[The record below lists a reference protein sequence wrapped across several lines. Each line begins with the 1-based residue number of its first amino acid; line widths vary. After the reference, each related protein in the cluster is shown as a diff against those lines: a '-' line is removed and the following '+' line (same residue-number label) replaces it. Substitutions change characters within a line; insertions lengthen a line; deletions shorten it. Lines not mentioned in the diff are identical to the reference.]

1 MAQVAAPVLRSV
13 ITDDE
18 FGGFRITI
26 SPSYRTRLV
35 FWGVVALWG
44 CGVVLAQ
51 RSIAGSL
58 ASLTLQGLK
67 PLGFWLCALF
77 LIWLFAAL
85 NGMVRELMI
94 IDGKSLTLRKEFAWF
109 VKERRFELA
118 EVRNL
123 RPIRTNEGGNGR
135 PRPDSVAFDHEGR
148 TYRFGISLSEQ
159 EVLRLIKTIRLKV
172 LIRDDW
178 SEVEPLPVMN

>member
-18 FGGFRITI
+18 FGGFRITL

-35 FWGVVALWG
+35 YWGIVALWG

-123 RPIRTNEGGNGR
+123 RPIRTNEGGER
-135 PRPDSVAFDHEGR
+135 PATAGLGCVRPQGPKVSLRHQPVGARGPAFDQDHPLEGFDPR
-148 TYRFGISLSEQ
+148 
-159 EVLRLIKTIRLKV
+159 
-172 LIRDDW
+172 
-178 SEVEPLPVMN
+178 